1 MSTANFAYSL
11 RRKNLTTS
19 SSPRFPQGKIA
30 QSASR
35 RCQYSEEMKLT
46 VAIPSYGRP
55 AELGRALD
63 ALAKQQRRAD
73 EVIVIARQ
81 DDGATQ
87 SMASVFSNALPI
99 VLSLVEGTGVIES
112 YNRAFDSATGDVISF
127 IDDDAVPHADWAARI
142 VETFQDEFDLAG
154 LGGKDRIFANDKW
167 LEGEASA
174 VGIVTW
180 YGRTFGNH
188 HLGFG
193 QKRNVDCLKGVNMSF
208 RRELLGGI
216 RMDPRLRGEGA
227 QWHCELKL
235 CLEMRALGRRLAYDP
250 TILVDHFPAPRHDAD
265 QRGAFSAIAYE
276 NQIHNLTLALL
287 DYLPLPGR
295 VLLLTYA
302 LTIGFANNYCGILKG
317 LLYCMRIGPARAW
330 CKTIASFRGIF
341 AAWRT
346 WRSGNSNRLLLG
358 KSPN

>member
-1 MSTANFAYSL
+1 
-11 RRKNLTTS
+11 
-19 SSPRFPQGKIA
+19 
-30 QSASR
+30 
-35 RCQYSEEMKLT
+35 MKLT
-46 VAIPSYGRP
+46 VAIPSYRRP

-63 ALAKQQRRAD
+63 ALANQQRRAD
-73 EVIVIARQ
+73 EVIVIARR
-81 DDGATQ
+81 DDSATQ
-87 SMASVFSNALPI
+87 SVASAFSSTLPI
-99 VLSLVEGTGVIES
+99 VLSLVEGNGVIES
-112 YNRAFDSATGDVISF
+112 YNCALDRATGDVISF

-142 VETFQDEFDLAG
+142 VTTFEAELDLAG
-154 LGGKDRIFANDKW
+154 LGGKDHIFEGGDW

-180 YGRTFGNH
+180 YGRTYGNH

-208 RRELLGGI
+208 RRELLGEL
-216 RMDPRLRGEGA
+216 RMDSRLRGEGA

-250 TILVDHFPAPRHDAD
+250 AILVDHFPAPRHDAD
-265 QRGAFSAIAYE
+265 QRGAFDATAYE

-287 DYLPLPGR
+287 DYLSLPSKI
-295 VLLLTYA
+295 LLLSYA
-302 LTIGFANNYCGILKG
+302 LAIGVANNYCGIVKG
-317 LLYCMRIGPARAW
+317 LLYCVRIGPGRAL
-330 CKTIASFRGIF
+330 CKTNASIRGIF

-346 WRSGNSNRLLLG
+346 WRSGHSNRLLVE